1 MITNLYPKVSVTV
14 LQTAE
19 SYPCATNETLLK
31 GMAKIGRRGIPV
43 GCLNGGCGICKIRIV
58 NGMTDMANQISR
70 AHVSA
75 EESEQ
80 GITLA
85 CCVVPKTD
93 VQIEVVGKM
102 TKPFLSKFVVNK

>member
-1 MITNLYPKVSVTV
+1 MITRPYPKVSVTV

-19 SYPCATNETLLK
+19 SYSCATNETLLK

-58 NGMTDMANQISR
+58 SGMTDMAKQISR
-70 AHVSA
+70 AHVSI

-85 CCVVPKTD
+85 CCVIPKTD
-93 VQIEVVGKM
+93 VQIEIIGKM
-102 TKPFLSKFVVNK
+102 TKPFLNKFVVQQ